1 MEEDYS
7 QRISS
12 IEQRLKTL
20 EMRLAQAKTWS
31 KDIKKPAQVD
41 GNKTASFNTTSSSTA
56 AFEVR
61 ASLGAHVLGT
71 TSGGSHEQ
79 FWVVSAFLF
88 GYYI

>member
-1 MEEDYS
+1 MEADYS

-20 EMRLAQAKTWS
+20 EKRLAQAKTWS
-31 KDIKKPAQVD
+31 RDIKKPTQVD

-61 ASLGAHVLGT
+61 SSLGAPVLVTNLG
-71 TSGGSHEQ
+71 
-79 FWVVSAFLF
+79 
-88 GYYI
+88 